1 MKSKSLFKFIYKEI
15 LPLAIGFTT
24 MTVLQISYPELII
37 ELNPFQLIVLMIIL
51 FMPILIIQKFIE
63 GILFGRKDNLAAKI
77 MKCSL
82 RKQHGLDYCVKCPDS
97 YTCPTEL
104 SGMG

>member
-1 MKSKSLFKFIYKEI
+1 MKLKSLFKFIYEMY
-15 LPLAIGFTT
+15 PLAVGFTT
-24 MTVLQISYPELII
+24 MTVLQKYYPELIK
-37 ELNPFQLIVLMIIL
+37 ESDPLKLLALLGLLNMPVLIVLR
-51 FMPILIIQKFIE
+51 FIE
-63 GILFGRKDNLAAKI
+63 GILFRRKDTLASKI